1 MKKFYNIEVDC
12 AICAANME
20 EAAKKIEGVKSV
32 VVNFM
37 MLRMVVE
44 FENGYDPK
52 TVMKQVL
59 KACRK
64 VAIGCDIDF

>member
-1 MKKFYNIEVDC
+1 MKKFYHIDVDC

-20 EAAKKIEGVKSV
+20 DAAGKVDGVKSV

-37 MLRMVVE
+37 TLRMIVE
-44 FENGYDPK
+44 FEDGYDPK

-59 KACRK
+59 KACQK
-64 VAIGCDIDF
+64 VAIGCDIEL